1 MSHKIPGVTHSAP
14 LPPGLDEA
22 AHRCLVAGFAGTTSV
37 PDTLKRL
44 IDQGLGGVI
53 LFTRNVRDAQQ
64 VRRLTGELRALRP
77 DLLVGIDNEGGGIG
91 HLVAAG
97 APDVPGSFA
106 LGVADDPALTAR
118 CADAL
123 AGHLASLGITVSYA
137 PVADLQHHPRNPIVR
152 TRSFGAEPALAA
164 RHLRA
169 WIAATERRGVASCA
183 KHFPGH
189 GGTETD
195 SHHGIAV
202 DPRPYDELRADLEPF
217 RAAVDA
223 GVPMLMSAHVVFPA
237 LDPERPATLSRRI
250 LGDLLRHELDFDG
263 VLVSDALEM
272 KAIADRYGE
281 AAGARIALAAGAD
294 QVIVAVP
301 ELEVTLACRDAVR
314 GALRTGAL
322 PEERLWEAAG
332 RVERLAG
339 RYAVPGG
346 AAGGS
351 GAGAGGWDEGA
362 DGWDEEVG
370 GWGAGPGGWGA
381 GPGLEAA
388 RRAVRG
394 GPGPAVVR
402 GAHVVDLFPPP
413 HPALN
418 WGGED
423 LLTQVRAVDPT
434 ATGTAVA
441 GEPADPAAVVAG
453 ILGASGAAP
462 LVVATCDAGLHPWQE
477 RLRAALLARRPDA
490 VRVDTGL
497 PEGGALCS
505 YGRGR
510 VNLRA
515 VAEVL
520 TGG

>member
-1 MSHKIPGVTHSAP
+1 MTSEQLSVGPALSSVSSD
-14 LPPGLDEA
+14 LDEA
-22 AHRCLVAGFAGTTSV
+22 VHRCLVAGFEGTTTF

-44 IDQGLGGVI
+44 IDRGLGGVI
-53 LFTRNVRDAQQ
+53 LFTRNVRDAEQ
-64 VRRLTGELRALRP
+64 VRELTDALRAIRP
-77 DLLVGIDNEGGGIG
+77 DLLVAIDNEGGGIG

-97 APDVPGSFA
+97 APEVPGSYA
-106 LGVADDPALTAR
+106 LGVADDPNLTAR

-123 AGHLASLGITVSYA
+123 AGHLATLGITASYA
-137 PVADLQHHPRNPIVR
+137 PVADLQRRADNPIVR
-152 TRSFGAEPALAA
+152 TRSFGADPELAA

-169 WIAATERRGVASCA
+169 WITATEARGIASCA

-195 SHHGIAV
+195 SHHDLAV
-202 DPRPYDELRADLEPF
+202 DPRPAAELRADLEPF
-217 RAAVDA
+217 RAAVAA
-223 GVPMLMSAHVVFPA
+223 GVPMLMSAHVVYPA
-237 LDPERPATLSRRI
+237 LDANRPATLSRRI
-250 LGDLLRHELDFDG
+250 LGDLLRHDLGFDG

-301 ELEVTLACRDAVR
+301 DLEVTLSCRDAVLHAVDCGR
-314 GALRTGAL
+314 LS
-322 PEERLWEAAG
+322 EERVWEAAG
-332 RVERLAG
+332 RVRRLAQ
-339 RYAVPGG
+339 RYATPAGVV
-346 AAGGS
+346 AAWD
-351 GAGAGGWDEGA
+351 AGA
-362 DGWDEEVG
+362 
-370 GWGAGPGGWGA
+370 
-381 GPGLEAA
+381 GLEAA
-388 RRAVRG
+388 RRAVRSRAL
-394 GPGPAVVR
+394 PRAVR

-423 LLTQVRAVDPT
+423 LLTELRPLDPT
-434 ATGTAVA
+434 ANGTAVS
-441 GEPADPAAVVAG
+441 GEPADPAALVDG
-453 ILGASGAAP
+453 ILRICATAP
-462 LVVATCDAGLHPWQE
+462 LVVATCDAGLHPWQAWFRE
-477 RLRAALLARRPDA
+477 ALLARRPDA

-497 PEGGALCS
+497 PEGGDLCS

-520 TGG
+520 SGLREVG

>member
-1 MSHKIPGVTHSAP
+1 MSGVTSSARTSASP
-14 LPPGLDEA
+14 AGLPVDLDEA
-22 AHRCLVAGFAGTTSV
+22 AHRCLVAGFAGTTGV
-37 PDTLKRL
+37 PDELKRL
-44 IDQGLGGVI
+44 VDRGLGGVI
-53 LFTRNVRDAQQ
+53 LFTRNVRDAEQ
-64 VRRLTGELRALRP
+64 VRRLTEELRAVRP

-91 HLVAAG
+91 HLAGAG
-97 APDVPGSFA
+97 APEVPGSFA
-106 LGVADDPALTAR
+106 LGVADEPGLTAR

-152 TRSFGAEPALAA
+152 TRSFGAGPALAA

-169 WIAATERRGVASCA
+169 WIAATEARGIASCA

-223 GVPMLMSAHVVFPA
+223 GVPMVMSAHVVFPA

-301 ELEVTLACRDAVR
+301 DLEVTLACRDEVL
-314 GALRTGAL
+314 GALRSGAL
-322 PEERLWEAAG
+322 SEERLREAAG
-332 RVERLAG
+332 RVRRLAG
-339 RYAVPGG
+339 RYAVPS
-346 AAGGS
+346 AAV
-351 GAGAGGWDEGA
+351 
-362 DGWDEEVG
+362 DGWDA
-370 GWGAGPGGWGA
+370 GA
-381 GPGLEAA
+381 GLEAA

-394 GPGPAVVR
+394 RPVPPAVR

-423 LLTQVRAVDPT
+423 LLTEVRAVDPA
-434 ATGTAVA
+434 ATGTAVT
-441 GEPADPAAVVAG
+441 GEPVDPAAVVG
-453 ILGASGAAP
+453 GVLRASGDAP

-520 TGG
+520 AGG

>member
-1 MSHKIPGVTHSAP
+1 MCGVTSSAHP
-14 LPPGLDEA
+14 PARPAGLPVDLDEA
-22 AHRCLVAGFAGTTSV
+22 AHRCLVAGFDGTAGV
-37 PDTLKRL
+37 PDELKRL
-44 IDQGLGGVI
+44 VDRGLGGVI
-53 LFTRNVRDAQQ
+53 LFTRNVRDAEQ
-64 VRRLTGELRALRP
+64 VRRLTAELRALRP

-91 HLVAAG
+91 HLVGAG
-97 APDVPGSFA
+97 APEVPGSFA
-106 LGVADDPALTAR
+106 LGVADDPALTGR

-169 WIAATERRGVASCA
+169 WIAATERRRVASCA

-195 SHHGIAV
+195 SHHGVAV
-202 DPRPYDELRADLEPF
+202 DPRSYDELRADFEPF

-223 GVPMLMSAHVVFPA
+223 GVPMIMSAHVVYPA

-301 ELEVTLACRDAVR
+301 DLEVTLACRDTVL
-314 GALRTGAL
+314 GALRTGVL
-322 PEERLWEAAG
+322 PEERVREAAG
-332 RVERLAG
+332 RVRRLAV
-339 RYAVPGG
+339 RYAAP
-346 AAGGS
+346 
-351 GAGAGGWDEGA
+351 AGAA
-362 DGWDEEVG
+362 DGWDA
-370 GWGAGPGGWGA
+370 GA
-381 GPGLEAA
+381 GLEAA

-394 GPGPAVVR
+394 RPVPSAVR

-423 LLTQVRAVDPT
+423 LLTAVRAVDPT
-434 ATGTAVA
+434 ATGTAVT
-441 GEPADPAAVVAG
+441 GDPADPDAVVQE
-453 ILGASGAAP
+453 ILRACGDTP
-462 LVVATCDAGLHPWQE
+462 LAVATCDAGLHPWQE
-477 RLRAALLARRPDA
+477 RLRAALMSRRPDA
-490 VRVDTGL
+490 VRIDTGL

-515 VAEVL
+515 VAEAL
-520 TGG
+520 AGA

>member
-1 MSHKIPGVTHSAP
+1 MSGVTSSVHTSADP
-14 LPPGLDEA
+14 AHLPVDLDEA
-22 AHRCLVAGFAGTTSV
+22 AHRCLVAGFDGTTGV
-37 PDTLKRL
+37 PDELKRL
-44 IDQGLGGVI
+44 VDRGLGGVI
-53 LFTRNVRDAQQ
+53 LFTRNVRDSEQ

-97 APDVPGSFA
+97 APEVPGSFA

-152 TRSFGAEPALAA
+152 TRSFGAGPALAA

-202 DPRPYDELRADLEPF
+202 DPRSYDELRADLEPF

-301 ELEVTLACRDAVR
+301 DLGVTLACRDAVL
-314 GALRTGAL
+314 GALGSGVLA
-322 PEERLWEAAG
+322 EERLWEAAG
-332 RVERLAG
+332 RVRRLAG
-339 RYAVPGG
+339 RYAVP
-346 AAGGS
+346 ARAV
-351 GAGAGGWDEGA
+351 
-362 DGWDEEVG
+362 DGWDA
-370 GWGAGPGGWGA
+370 GA
-381 GPGLEAA
+381 GLEAA

-394 GPGPAVVR
+394 GPVPAAVR
-402 GAHVVDLFPPP
+402 GAHVADLFPPP

-423 LLTQVRAVDPT
+423 LLTAVRAVDPT
-434 ATGTAVA
+434 ATGTAVTR
-441 GEPADPAAVVAG
+441 EPADPAAVVAG
-453 ILGASGAAP
+453 ILGASGSAP